1 MASILLNTLEPKGW
15 EAGRLKYGSFLLGF
29 SPLARL
35 YMLDDYRT
43 LNSNPRSQRS
53 SEGTRFIHLTARP
66 SWSSPVVTYQ
76 SETQIY
82 CDVPPENRDIGVR
95 VYDRFLDKG
104 LAKRL
109 HNRIAPVS
117 IQRKHLYNN
126 RGMLLRYNALV
137 RSVSVTKELL
147 YNVFQIQERRHL
159 VQKSV
164 LR

>member
-1 MASILLNTLEPKGW
+1 MGVRNWTASGNYKEILLITVAASAIVRANKTVNFLIYLDVLQSIGNRKLTGFRENT
-15 EAGRLKYGSFLLGF
+15 GRIVKFFYN
-29 SPLARL
+29 
-35 YMLDDYRT
+35 Y
-43 LNSNPRSQRS
+43 
-53 SEGTRFIHLTARP
+53 
-66 SWSSPVVTYQ
+66 
-76 SETQIY
+76 IY
-82 CDVPPENRDIGVR
+82 CDVPPESRNIGAR
-95 VYDRFLDKG
+95 IYDRFLDNG

-137 RSVSVTKELL
+137 GSVSVTTELL

-159 VQKSV
+159 VQKWV